1 MTTSDAIQFLKRY
14 RRSMTFFFDG
24 LPFNEAVPE
33 EVVQMAI
40 EALERVE
47 KMEDDGK

>member
-14 RRSMTFFFDG
+14 RRSLKYKFG
-24 LPFNEAVPE
+24 PPEEVPE
-33 EVVQMAI
+33 EVIRLAI